1 MSLAGV
7 RVLVVEDDPPIRHFL
22 RLALEH
28 DGCIVDEAGDVA
40 RGLIQAAAGR
50 PELLILDLGLPD
62 RDGVE
67 LIRELRSWS
76 AAPVIVLSARAE
88 EAGKIAALDAG
99 ADDYLVKPFGTGEL
113 MARVR
118 AQLRRRP
125 VGLGDGAPNFRFGA
139 VEVDF
144 AARRVS
150 RAGAGVSLTPIEYR
164 MLMLFIQ
171 HAGKVLTHRQ
181 ILLSVWGPGHSERTH
196 YLRVYMQALRQK
208 LELQPAR
215 PHHLL
220 TEIGVGY
227 RFQPGAWPPSEGG
240 AD

>member
-1 MSLAGV
+1 MNLDGV

-22 RLALEH
+22 RLALEQE
-28 DGCIVDEAGDVA
+28 GCQVDEAGDVQ

-50 PELLILDLGLPD
+50 PELLIVDLGLPD
-62 RDGVE
+62 RDGLE
-67 LIRELRSWS
+67 LIRELRGWS
-76 AAPVIVLSARAE
+76 AAPVIVLSARTHE
-88 EAGKIAALDAG
+88 DEKIAALDAG

-125 VGLGDGAPNFRFGA
+125 ASADAAEPNFRFGEI
-139 VEVDF
+139 EVDF
-144 AARRVS
+144 GARRVS
-150 RAGAGVSLTPIEYR
+150 RHGEAVNLTPIEYR

-181 ILLSVWGPGHSERTH
+181 LLQAVWGPGHAERTH
-196 YLRVYMQALRQK
+196 YLRVYMQSLRQK
-208 LELQPAR
+208 LESEPAR
-215 PHHLL
+215 PSHLV

-227 RFQPGAWPPSEGG
+227 RFQP
-240 AD
+240 